1 MATVKKSLFEHL
13 VPLGIPLAW
22 LQLTGERKRFAVAI
36 AGITF
41 AVAMML
47 FQMGLQNALFKQ
59 VVGPLLLLDGDVVI
73 VGYHYEYFG
82 VGRGFPIVRLHQSK
96 SASEVISAEPVKIGC
111 ASFKNV
117 EDGRERDIF
126 LIAFDPTK
134 KTFLSQDIEKSRN
147 SLKMRGTVAFD
158 SLSRQQYGDVVGL
171 FKKSNNGV
179 VKTEISGKSVK
190 IKNLIDIG
198 ATFAA
203 DGNVLMSIDT
213 LLDIWPNA
221 TASIV
226 DVGVLKLKKG
236 SDAQVVVDKL
246 KKILPDDVKVMT
258 KAQYIQNEKDYWA
271 VRTPIGFVI
280 GASMAVAIFVGAV
293 IVYQIL
299 YTDVSDHIPEYAT
312 LKAIGFSDRF
322 FVWTIVQESIILSV
336 MGFVPGA
343 LLASVLYKLTR
354 DIGNMPTYMS
364 VGSLVVVFVLTISM
378 CVVAG
383 LLATRK
389 LRNANPA
396 DIF

>member
-1 MATVKKSLFEHL
+1 MAKVKKSLFEKL

-22 LQLTGERKRFAVAI
+22 LQLTSERKRFFVAI

-59 VVGPLLLLDGDVVI
+59 VVGPLTLLDGDVVL

-96 SASEVISAEPVKIGC
+96 AVKEVVSAEPIKLGC

-117 EDGRERDIF
+117 DDGRERDIF

-134 KTFLSQDIEKSRN
+134 KTFLSSDIRKSATA
-147 SLKMRGTVAFD
+147 LRGRGNVAFD
-158 SLSRQQYGDVVGL
+158 SLSRQQYGDVVKAFG
-171 FKKSNNGV
+171 KSPN
-179 VKTEISGKSVK
+179 VKTEISGSRVS
-190 IKNLIDIG
+190 IKNLVEIG

-213 LLDIWPNA
+213 LLDIWKHANA
-221 TASIV
+221 DVI

-236 SDAQVVVDKL
+236 ADAQKVVDKL
-246 KKILPDDVKVMT
+246 RKILPPDVKVMT

-312 LKAIGFSDRF
+312 LKAIGFSDGF

-343 LLASVLYKLTR
+343 LLAAVLYKLTR
-354 DIGNMPTYMS
+354 DIGNMPTQMS
-364 VGSLVVVFVLTISM
+364 ATSLVVVFALTVSM

>member
-1 MATVKKSLFEHL
+1 MAGKKKSLIERI

-22 LQLTGERKRFAVAI
+22 LQLTSERKRFAVAI

-59 VVGPLLLLDGDVVI
+59 VVGPLLLIDGDVVV

-82 VGRGFPIVRLHQSK
+82 VGRGFPEVRLHQCK
-96 SASEVISAEPVKIGC
+96 SVEDVVSAEPIKIGC

-117 EDGRERDIF
+117 DDGRERDIF

-134 KTFLSQDIEKSRN
+134 KTFLSPDILKSSQN
-147 SLKMRGTVAFD
+147 LKMRGTVAFD
-158 SLSRQQYGDVVGL
+158 ALSRQQYGDVVTAL
-171 FKKSNNGV
+171 SKSDV
-179 VKTEISGKSVK
+179 VKTEISGRAVN
-190 IKNLIDIG
+190 IKNLINIG

-213 LLDIWPNA
+213 LLDVWQHS
-221 TASIV
+221 TSSII
-226 DVGVLKLKKG
+226 DVGVIKLKKG
-236 SDAQVVVDKL
+236 ANANIVAKRLS
-246 KKILPDDVKVMT
+246 KILPNDVKVMT
-258 KAQYIQNEKDYWA
+258 KQEYIQSEKDYWA

-312 LKAIGFSDRF
+312 LKAIGFADSF
-322 FVWTIVQESIILSV
+322 FVWTIIQESVILSV
-336 MGFVPGA
+336 MGFIPGS
-343 LLASVLYKLTR
+343 LLAGILYKLTR

-364 VGSLVVVFVLTISM
+364 ISSLVIVFALTVSM